1 MTDWEALYARD
12 EQLNRWPFDSVVS
25 FVLGHRPDK
34 PRDQTTLLEVGCGA
48 GNNLWFAASEGLRVA
63 GVEASPTAVEHARR
77 RLADAGLEGDVRVG
91 GLTPLPFADAS
102 FDLAL
107 DRAALTCVPEAAC
120 AEALAELRRVV
131 APGGKLLFTPY
142 SAAQTVREG
151 YIWPGIAFYDEAAIH
166 RVTMGWERRSVQHVV
181 TEDGGDRYA
190 EWRVVLERT

>member
-1 MTDWEALYARD
+1 MTDWEALYTRD

-48 GNNLWFAASEGLRVA
+48 GNNLWFAASEGFRVA
-63 GVEASPTAVEHARR
+63 GVEASPTAVKHARR
-77 RLADAGLEGDVRVG
+77 RLADAGLEGDVMVG
-91 GLTPLPFADAS
+91 GFTPLPFTDAA

-107 DRAALTCVPEAAC
+107 DRAALTCVPEAEC
-120 AEALAELRRVV
+120 AEALGELRRVV

-151 YIWPGIAFYDEAAIH
+151 YTWPGIAFYDEAAID
-166 RVTMGWERRSVQHVV
+166 RVTAGWERRSVQHVV
-181 TEDGGDRYA
+181 TETGGERYA
-190 EWRVVLERT
+190 EWRVVLERP